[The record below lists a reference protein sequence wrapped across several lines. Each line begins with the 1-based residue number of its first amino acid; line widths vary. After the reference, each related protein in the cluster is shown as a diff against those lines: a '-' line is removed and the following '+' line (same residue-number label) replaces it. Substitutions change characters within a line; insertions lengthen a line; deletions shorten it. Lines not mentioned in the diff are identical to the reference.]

1 LLGLVLSG
9 VGTYFLAGLAT
20 ENRGS
25 RLLVSLIPPYF
36 VFALFPTTWINY
48 TSTGI
53 IPFYLFLLFKG
64 LRNEPDKFKWAA
76 ALFALQFYSDLTYA
90 WHMGLFMLLAF
101 CFFAISKKTFP
112 LPFRTAV
119 AGALTFLILLA
130 PWLATLTEI
139 NLASVA
145 RYRFHAKSTDLLELL
160 LPKGTFLS
168 TYLSHFHLA
177 NRSIRRESFLGIGP
191 ILCALT
197 AVTACGKSR
206 TGPFW
211 AVTALIFLTL
221 ALGANLVIGGK
232 TIEQVPMPYNLI
244 HSVSF
249 LSLGREPATYLV
261 PFIYCMV
268 YFFARGA
275 DYLLHTKRRTLAAFT
290 TLMVLDQFKMGPGA
304 MDVSIEKYTGFLAR
318 QPGDF
323 VVVDAPLA
331 GGPSLTSIALNQRYM
346 FRQTLHEKKIWAGFV
361 ARNVQTHCAADRR
374 DFRFGDN
381 ILSYLHE
388 HPGAARYVVI
398 HHKLSDYPS
407 PYNLD
412 QELDPVAAA
421 TIWPVVYADDS
432 VTIFDIAP
440 NTPP

>member
-1 LLGLVLSG
+1 VVKELRLKGVTTIEGANKLLRNGFVEDLNRKFARSPQSQVDFHRPVNKGRPLCEILCFEK
-9 VGTYFLAGLAT
+9 TAT
-20 ENRGS
+20 VTNDWVVRCENRFYQILKRNDPLPRPRQKVTVR
-25 RLLVSLIPPYF
+25 RLLDGEIQLIY
-36 VFALFPTTWINY
+36 
-48 TSTGI
+48 
-53 IPFYLFLLFKG
+53 
-64 LRNEPDKFKWAA
+64 RDKKLNF
-76 ALFALQFYSDLTYA
+76 
-90 WHMGLFMLLAF
+90 
-101 CFFAISKKTFP
+101 
-112 LPFRTAV
+112 
-119 AGALTFLILLA
+119 
-130 PWLATLTEI
+130 TEI
-139 NLASVA
+139 EPPEAPL
-145 RYRFHAKSTDLLELL
+145 RYT
-160 LPKGTFLS
+160 
-168 TYLSHFHLA
+168 
-177 NRSIRRESFLGIGP
+177 
-191 ILCALT
+191 
-197 AVTACGKSR
+197 
-206 TGPFW
+206 
-211 AVTALIFLTL
+211 
-221 ALGANLVIGGK
+221 
-232 TIEQVPMPYNLI
+232 
-244 HSVSF
+244 
-249 LSLGREPATYLV
+249 EPATP

-268 YFFARGA
+268 YFFATGA